1 MAKVTYHAPQG
12 DSEVVSLAGL
22 RFFDGEPRELGDAE
36 HVALLGKLA
45 HNPHFAVEG
54 AVGAGTAG
62 APLTVLDATDP
73 PALGLRAIHRGFGR
87 YSIVRG
93 DEDTEIRD
101 GLDKTEARAFNAL
114 SEAEKR
120 AFVG

>member
-1 MAKVTYHAPQG
+1 MAKVTYHAPAG

-22 RFFDGEPRELGDAE
+22 RFFDGEPRELDDTE
-36 HVALLGKLA
+36 HAALLEKLVN
-45 HNPHFAVEG
+45 NPHFEVEG
-54 AVGAGTAG
+54 TLV
-62 APLTVLDATDP
+62 VLDETDP
-73 PALGLRAIHRGFGR
+73 PAIGLRAVHRGFGR

-93 DEDTEIRD
+93 DEDAEIRD
-101 GLDKTEARAFNAL
+101 GLNKAEAHAFNAL

>member
-1 MAKVTYHAPQG
+1 MAKVTYHAPEG

-22 RFFDGEPRELGDAE
+22 RFFDGEPRELDETE
-36 HVALLGKLA
+36 HGALLEKLA
-45 HNPHFAVEG
+45 NNPHFTVEG
-54 AVGAGTAG
+54 TLVG
-62 APLTVLDATDP
+62 LDETDP
-73 PALGLRAIHRGFGR
+73 PAIGLRAVHRGFGR

-93 DEDTEIRD
+93 DEDAEIRD
-101 GLDKTEARAFNAL
+101 GLNKAEAHAFNAL